1 MGVPS
6 TKDRIR
12 SAFPAVCTVAM
23 MAGMALAAELT
34 GQREILFPEIAA
46 LSFGYL
52 LSPTR
57 AWVVNKKRMLLLMS
71 CCAVVGY
78 LYSVFLPFPYWG
90 RIALAFATTQVVFL
104 YAGTSLAPLV
114 SAIVLP
120 VVLRTDSLVYP
131 IAAFV
136 LTLCVIL
143 LRTLLEKLGLRSR
156 ESFVPLPRPSAGA
169 IVMAIVRTAMIFVLA
184 FFCVRIGILY
194 VIAPPLLVFFT
205 EVTSAK
211 DSRAL
216 HAPVSTVLFLTLCAL
231 SGASARQLLAVHF
244 HLPLALA
251 ALAGSLLSLII
262 VYIFGMYVPPAGA
275 LCMLAF
281 LIPAESLLTYPLQVL
296 TGAALFM
303 LTAHIRAALTA
314 GAGRKRAL
322 PRR

>member
-12 SAFPAVCTVAM
+12 SALPAVCTVVM
-23 MAGMALAAELT
+23 MAGMALVAERS

-52 LSPTR
+52 LAPSR

-78 LYSVFLPFPYWG
+78 LYSVYLPLPYWG

-104 YAGTSLAPLV
+104 YSGTSLAPLV

-143 LRTLLEKLGLRSR
+143 LRSLLEKMGIRNR
-156 ESFVPLPRPSAGA
+156 ESYVPLPLPSAGA
-169 IVMAIVRTAMIFVLA
+169 IAMALIRTVMIIFLA

-205 EVTSAK
+205 EVTSAR
-211 DSRAL
+211 DSRAV
-216 HAPVSTVLFLTLCAL
+216 HTPVSTVLFLTLCAL

-251 ALAGSLLSLII
+251 ALAGSLLCLLI

-281 LIPAESLLTYPLQVL
+281 LIPAESILTYPLQVL

-303 LTAHIRAALTA
+303 LTARIRSAFAAR
-314 GAGRKRAL
+314 AGRKRAL
-322 PRR
+322 TRR

>member
-78 LYSVFLPFPYWG
+78 LYSVFLPLPYWG

-131 IAAFV
+131 LAAFV
-136 LTLCVIL
+136 LTLSVIL

-169 IVMAIVRTAMIFVLA
+169 VVMAIVRTAMIFVLA

-303 LTAHIRAALTA
+303 LTAHIRAAGA
-314 GAGRKRAL
+314 ARAGRKRAL